1 MMKYTLFILIVGIIS
16 YHSCALQSPGEATAT
31 HYCGSCHLLPD
42 PTHLTKDTWEHGV
55 FPEMANH
62 FVWEGRSKY
71 DYANKTFYNKKGQIP
86 MTDEHWEE
94 MLEYYLAM
102 APATLT
108 IDTQA
113 YPIQGYFEEQLIDD
127 IVATPTITAF
137 AIDSTGDIFL
147 ATLDSMFHYSLD
159 QGLLDQSK
167 SSGMFSQINL
177 SADEPYLL
185 DMGLISPNDNR
196 SGSIKSIN
204 NSVIREHSIV
214 LPGLKRP
221 VHAVDHD
228 SVIFISQFGNVS
240 GELSMYH
247 KESRRTK
254 TLLPLPGCYKFE
266 IVDIDGD
273 GHDDLV
279 AMCGQSQEGVYKID
293 LRDYSYERILP
304 FPPEHGIS
312 DMDLEDLDGDGT
324 LEIILTN
331 GDNAD
336 YSIQAKDYHGLRI
349 YERTS
354 SGNYTERYFSHID
367 GASQVEVIKEADGS
381 HAIVVASF
389 FPVDYKL
396 AVQVLIPTQTQQQ
409 YSKYQA
415 ASADQGLWMVMD
427 QYDIDADGDQDLIL
441 SCNQFAPGQIALS
454 PPQWDDTSS
463 DLLLLINK
471 TR

>member
-1 MMKYTLFILIVGIIS
+1 MKYAFIILIAGIIC
-16 YHSCALQSPGEATAT
+16 YHSCTFKSRGESAAA

-42 PTHLTKDTWEHGV
+42 PTHLTKDIWEKGI
-55 FPEMANH
+55 FPEMANY
-62 FVWEGRSKY
+62 FVWDGRSTF
-71 DYANKTFYNKKGQIP
+71 DYANKTFYKKKGQTP
-86 MTDEHWEE
+86 MNDEDWEE
-94 MLEYYLAM
+94 MLGFYLSM
-102 APATLT
+102 APATST
-108 IDTQA
+108 IDTQS
-113 YPIQGYFEEQLIDD
+113 YPMQGYFEEQLIDD

-137 AIDSTGDIFL
+137 AIDSAGDIYL
-147 ATLDSMFHYSLD
+147 STLDSMFHYSLD
-159 QGLLDQSK
+159 DGLLDQSK

-204 NSVIREHSIV
+204 TSIMRDHSII

-247 KESRRTK
+247 KKSRRTK

-266 IVDIDGD
+266 IVDMDGD
-273 GHDDLV
+273 GLDELI

-293 LRDYSYERILP
+293 LSDYSFERILP

-324 LEIILTN
+324 PEIILTN

-336 YSIQAKDYHGLRI
+336 YSIQVKDYHGLRI

-354 SGNYTERYFSHID
+354 SGSYTESYFSHID
-367 GASQVEVIKEADGS
+367 GASQVEVIKETDGS
-381 HAIVVASF
+381 HAIVVSSF
-389 FPVDYKL
+389 FPWDHKL
-396 AVQVLIPTQTQQQ
+396 AVQVLVPTDSDER
-409 YSKYQA
+409 YMKYQVA
-415 ASADQGLWMVMD
+415 GADQGLWMVMD
-427 QYDIDADGDQDLIL
+427 QYDIDNDGDQDLIL
-441 SCNQFAPGQIALS
+441 SCNQFAPGQIASS
-454 PPQWDDTSS
+454 PPQWNHSS
-463 DLLLLINK
+463 NDLLLLINK